1 MNTPTTPP
9 SGGADADARIAALE
23 ENHRRMAA
31 EIERLE
37 DEVQRLR
44 RPGLGFIARVGV
56 GLIVL
61 VMAVQIAIPMTL
73 ALASAAFGRAA
84 PAVVGLT
91 LTALIVAGLLTY
103 TVRRG
108 RAERA

>member
-1 MNTPTTPP
+1 MNAPTTAQP
-9 SGGADADARIAALE
+9 GGGTDADARIAALE

-37 DEVQRLR
+37 EEVQGLR

-61 VMAVQIAIPMTL
+61 MT
-73 ALASAAFGRAA
+73 
-84 PAVVGLT
+84 AVVQG
-91 LTALIVAGLLTY
+91 G
-103 TVRRG
+103 
-108 RAERA
+108 